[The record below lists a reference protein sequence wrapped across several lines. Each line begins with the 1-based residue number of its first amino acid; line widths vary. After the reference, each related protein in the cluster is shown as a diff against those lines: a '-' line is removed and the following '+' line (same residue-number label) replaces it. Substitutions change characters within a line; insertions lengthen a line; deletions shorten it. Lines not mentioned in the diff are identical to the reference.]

1 MDGCVCKHIH
11 PLIHAFEVF
20 FCFFFEKK
28 NSNDHLMRLGLRR
41 TEGLG
46 GGTTGE
52 MGEKCG
58 NTLNGLMKTNADGME
73 TPSLGRTAT
82 GSDARER
89 RGVALVK
96 KSRVGRCWR
105 AFCATCDRLD
115 RRVSRVQS
123 CEGLVKMLCGR

>member
-1 MDGCVCKHIH
+1 
-11 PLIHAFEVF
+11 
-20 FCFFFEKK
+20 
-28 NSNDHLMRLGLRR
+28 MRLGLGR

-73 TPSLGRTAT
+73 TPSLGRTGT